1 MTSGEDENIAMLKL
15 AHGNIATILGRDQ
28 VIDRGFELISVGR
41 ANPPH
46 VLEAGDE
53 APIDGMQVSI
63 APNDLRVT
71 GDVLDSTPAFD
82 GRDKRIARDTGVT
95 GCDFP
100 LCRRR
105 VPFVDDVIVLNA
117 GVGALPGGRADL
129 IPQVP
134 RAHGLGDPVIS
145 SMGEIPGRI
154 GFDGIEKGLGQADTV
169 VGVLAR
175 DGLVGL
181 SFPSKVIDREGK
193 IPLAFLGKAEGSLD
207 VRFRD
212 PGNSCSADG
221 FIETRVEFRVGLDEL
236 AAFFRDPGRLH
247 DFIEMRGTQMGPDN
261 QGGDLLLF
269 LDFEIDEGFD
279 VGMIDVE
286 DDHLGRA
293 AGGAPGFDRA
303 GGGIPNF
310 EPGHQAGARAA
321 PGEAFAFTA
330 EGREIGPAARSELE
344 QSRLASPEVHDP
356 VVVDEIVCNGLDV
369 AGGDGGVFVCVAD
382 LLGFV
387 GVRIPAP

>member
-53 APIDGMQVSI
+53 APIDGMEVSI
-63 APNDLRVT
+63 TPNDLRVA
-71 GDVLDSTPAFD
+71 GDVLDSAPAFD
-82 GRDKRIARDTGVT
+82 GRDKRIARDTRVARG
-95 GCDFP
+95 DFP
-100 LCRRR
+100 LRRRR
-105 VPFVDDVIVLNA
+105 VPLVDDVIVLNA

-129 IPQVP
+129 IPEVP

-145 SMGEIPGRI
+145 SIGEIPGRI
-154 GFDGIEKGLGQADTV
+154 GLDGIEKGFGQADAV

-175 DGLVGL
+175 DGLVGFP
-181 SFPSKVIDREGK
+181 FPSEVIHGERKV
-193 IPLAFLGKAEGSLD
+193 PLAFLGEAEGSLKIGL
-207 VRFRD
+207 RD
-212 PGNSCSADG
+212 ASSSGGPEG
-221 FIETRVEFRVGLDEL
+221 FVEARVELRVGLDEV

-321 PGEAFAFTA
+321 PGEAFAFAA
-330 EGREIGPAARSELE
+330 EGRKIGPAARSELE